1 MCTVQSALKQCAAL
15 DGIRHVFNG
24 PYLAVVKRSGKLL
37 FCQGREEHYYG
48 GFHVVAAAVKVLVK
62 RVAFRS
68 LYLYGAAV
76 CKCQCEV
83 AVHVTGESECGADE
97 GLEIDLGDTW
107 VELYAAGRDLV
118 GTCCTFNLNR
128 SVVESGADN
137 FNVVKTVVIIG
148 YLKALDYGTA
158 AFNKVHGLYVS
169 GYGLKMVCAVHGA
182 HFRNPAQRAVGVRV
196 RLFPWMLVKFGQ
208 TFVPEHFIVL
218 AVCHNFKGKISI
230 GTCPDVTAVT
240 GVVIGNDELVL
251 TESNPV
257 YSGTPFVL
265 ECLWLFNGSY
275 GLVQE
280 RGLHVSLEHVSH
292 LKKGVAGETGQRFG
306 PGGQDGHCVHAV
318 FPCCKALRAVAVIGI
333 GFLSALD
340 FGKYIGQ

>member
-1 MCTVQSALKQCAAL
+1 MRCRYCSYADSKVVDSRPTE
-15 DGIRHVFNG
+15 DGTAIR
-24 PYLAVVKRSGKLL
+24 RR
-37 FCQGREEHYYG
+37 RE
-48 GFHVVAAAVKVLVK
+48 
-62 RVAFRS
+62 
-68 LYLYGAAV
+68 
-76 CKCQCEV
+76 C
-83 AVHVTGESECGADE
+83 
-97 GLEIDLGDTW
+97 LEIDLGDTW

-265 ECLWLFNGSY
+265 ECPRRFRGSS
-275 GLVQE
+275 GPCRCFGRCRLNTTT
-280 RGLHVSLEHVSH
+280 SH
-292 LKKGVAGETGQRFG
+292 WQA
-306 PGGQDGHCVHAV
+306 HH
-318 FPCCKALRAVAVIGI
+318 
-333 GFLSALD
+333 SACRSRD
-340 FGKYIGQ
+340 